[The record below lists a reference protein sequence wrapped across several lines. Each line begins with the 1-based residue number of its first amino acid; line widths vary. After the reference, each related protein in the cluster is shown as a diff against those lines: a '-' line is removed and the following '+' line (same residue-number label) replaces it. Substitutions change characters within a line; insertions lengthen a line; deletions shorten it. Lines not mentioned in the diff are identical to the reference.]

1 METRRP
7 SRHKTAV
14 SRSQQATCDICHKK
28 KARHELVPFPG
39 VRPNI
44 SDLIRADDAEWG
56 EGRFI
61 CREDLATYRRKYV
74 ESLLEDER
82 GELTRLD
89 EEVLDTIE
97 RHEIITRQP
106 GERVDEAMSF
116 GERMAD
122 RVATFG
128 GSWTF
133 ILTFVLMITAWIV
146 LNVTGWLFKPVDQYP
161 FILLNLLLSCVAAVQ
176 APIIMMSQQRQEQK
190 DRLRAE
196 NDYKINLKAELEI
209 RLLHEKIDH
218 QIAHQW
224 QRLAEMQEIQ
234 LELLEDRGK
243 PPPR

>member
-1 METRRP
+1 
-7 SRHKTAV
+7 
-14 SRSQQATCDICHKK
+14 
-28 KARHELVPFPG
+28 VPFPG

-133 ILTFVLMITAWIV
+133 ILTFVLMITAWII

-190 DRLRAE
+190 EAP
-196 NDYKINLKAELEI
+196 
-209 RLLHEKIDH
+209 
-218 QIAHQW
+218 
-224 QRLAEMQEIQ
+224 
-234 LELLEDRGK
+234 G
-243 PPPR
+243 